1 MDVLYNDD
9 IIMESYEHEI
19 REEAKQQGMVNILV
33 RQFNDKKISAKEG
46 AEYLGVAEEKFLEL
60 VK

>member
-19 REEAKQQGMVNILV
+19 REEGREEGMINILV
-33 RQFNDKKISAKEG
+33 RQFKDKKISANEG
-46 AEYLGVAEEKFLEL
+46 ANYLGVTVEKFLEL

>member
-46 AEYLGVAEEKFLEL
+46 AEYLGVNEEKFLEL

>member
-46 AEYLGVAEEKFLEL
+46 AKYLGVDEEKFLEL